1 MQCWNSRSV
10 QNQFLG
16 LRYCTAPSGTALCWS
31 SYHVNSLHWIFFRFS
46 LVAPPPPWKMNLLL
60 QNELGSFI
68 LSILQRVCLVL
79 SRQQAGLHR
88 TFKPYMDQFI
98 FEIASLCLK
107 HSSIIAF
114 LSVWQKGGLCSVDG
128 IFPLWPAPRSTHC
141 NNTHLWCQAWS
152 LDASKTFFARCVS
165 KLLRHRELAQA
176 VTLSRAAVVHTQRAS
191 VLLNPNIALSI
202 WLLI

>member
-1 MQCWNSRSV
+1 MQRANR
-10 QNQFLG
+10 FLR
-16 LRYCTAPSGTALCWS
+16 LYSCTAPSSTALCWS

-46 LVAPPPPWKMNLLL
+46 LVSPPWKMNLLL
-60 QNELGSFI
+60 QNEPGSFI
-68 LSILQRVCLVL
+68 LSILQRVCRVL

-98 FEIASLCLK
+98 FEIALLCLK

-114 LSVWQKGGLCSVDG
+114 LSVWLTGGPCSVDG
-128 IFPLWPAPRSTHC
+128 IFLLWLTPRSKHC
-141 NNTHLWCQAWS
+141 KNTHLWCQTWS
-152 LDASKTFFARCVS
+152 LKNFFFVCRARCVS

-176 VTLSRAAVVHTQRAS
+176 VTLSHAAVIHMQRAS

-202 WLLI
+202 WQLI